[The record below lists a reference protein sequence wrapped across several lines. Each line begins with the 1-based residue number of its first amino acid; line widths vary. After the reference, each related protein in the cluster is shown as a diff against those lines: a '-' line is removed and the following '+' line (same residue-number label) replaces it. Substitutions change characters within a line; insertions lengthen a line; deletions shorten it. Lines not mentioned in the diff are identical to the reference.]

1 MTNLPA
7 GLKEINYDGAAF
19 GCPACGR
26 GYEDIS
32 DCNGDL
38 HWEFECACGKT
49 VRVERE
55 EVVKFKYQP
64 SVRF

>member
-1 MTNLPA
+1 MNLPS
-7 GLKEINYDGAAF
+7 GLKETTYRSSDFI
-19 GCPACGR
+19 CPSCGI

-38 HWEFECACGKT
+38 HWEFDCACGKT
-49 VRVERE
+49 VNVDRE

-64 SVRF
+64 SVKF